1 MATSA
6 NYTSRF
12 DIPYGLVSRDAKS
25 EHPHAP
31 YAARVFKAWRHKA
44 SEWKVK
50 LKPHGLKAQASFLD
64 DKTSFK
70 IADPEEAGGE
80 AVPPL
85 DRNKRTGLLCRSSS
99 RTYGRTG
106 SMTRGSCAHVLLLR
120 DVVICRANLTDII
133 AYHATQL
140 GQLGEGREKGRQKG
154 IEWPA
159 LDRRARDNGAK
170 RATEGDPRKGVMT
183 WGLAGATASGLAIKS
198 PIWYRIRCARSGATI
213 IGSSKTTCR
222 SRQKSCNCITSNSK

>member
-1 MATSA
+1 MQQTRQQQPFRCMKAT
-6 NYTSRF
+6 
-12 DIPYGLVSRDAKS
+12 
-25 EHPHAP
+25 
-31 YAARVFKAWRHKA
+31 
-44 SEWKVK
+44 
-50 LKPHGLKAQASFLD
+50 
-64 DKTSFK
+64 
-70 IADPEEAGGE
+70 EEATTAIEVEGFPFFSSWRFQLAGLQIGKRSRMGRRLTGDRTPMRGGCI
-80 AVPPL
+80 VIRP
-85 DRNKRTGLLCRSSS
+85 RFSYCTSGLLCRSSS

-120 DVVICRANLTDII
+120 DVVICRADLTDII